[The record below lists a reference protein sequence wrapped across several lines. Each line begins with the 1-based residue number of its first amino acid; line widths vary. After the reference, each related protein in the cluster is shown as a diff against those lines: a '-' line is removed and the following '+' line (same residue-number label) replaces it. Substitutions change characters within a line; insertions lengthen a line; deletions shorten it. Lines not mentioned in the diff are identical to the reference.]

1 MSSSGAPAK
10 VVVEKPRDALDGA
23 TRLLARGV
31 ALERVGGA
39 AFGLEGGLDTGGL
52 GGGVEPVGVVVE
64 DLLGADL
71 DEQRGQA
78 PAR

>member
-10 VVVEKPRDALDGA
+10 VVVEKARDAL
-23 TRLLARGV
+23 
-31 ALERVGGA
+31 GGA
-39 AFGLEGGLDTGGL
+39 AFGPEGGLDAAGL
-52 GGGVEPVGVVVE
+52 GGGVEPVGVGVE

-78 PAR
+78 A